1 MKNLLLYT
9 LSIFLCSITFAQEVP
24 LFQESINRSINKNDD
39 FILVQRYDLV
49 WKYSESVWQHTR
61 NVTYT
66 YDEFNNP
73 VEEFESWTNGSGP
86 HSTTFCFYDANHN
99 LEEEQL
105 YDYIDSEWI
114 NRAKI
119 LYDYDGNNNPIQKV
133 RMGWDDDQFV
143 NEMKSTYNYDG
154 NNKKIFEMMYY
165 WDEGYW
171 EESQK
176 FDFQYDDNNNLYQL
190 LSEVLI
196 ENQWVKHQKSV
207 YIFDTINN
215 LLNVLSSNWDTATSE
230 WAHPHMQQNY
240 TNDEDNNRIIF
251 IMQTWYEDD
260 EVWTNLFKSTYYY
273 LPTGSEYIENKSS
286 GINKSIEDFQ
296 TTEDDIIIDLVK
308 DDKVLTGVEVLIDS
322 VLHTSDGDLEFTL
335 SHNGINETIIYQAGG
350 DGDNFIS
357 TKLSDRGVDN
367 VANGIA
373 PFYGIYKPENPLSA
387 FLAIDPSG
395 TWTLSIYDGV
405 AGNSGTLQSWGLNLI
420 YSSSSAVEDTWLNN
434 IEIVMF
440 PNPAS
445 DKISLQSEAFSRQ
458 YAVVEIYDLNCSKL
472 FEKNFPAGSE
482 TVQIDV
488 NDLESGVY
496 FCTIRLQNHS
506 LAKKLIIQK

>member
-1 MKNLLLYT
+1 MILYSSSDT
-9 LSIFLCSITFAQEVP
+9 TC
-24 LFQESINRSINKNDD
+24 
-39 FILVQRYDLV
+39 V

-66 YDEFNNP
+66 YNEFNNP
-73 VEEFESWTNGSGP
+73 VEEFDHGRMAPDRTVRHFVFMMQITTWKKSGSMITLILNGSTGRK
-86 HSTTFCFYDANHN
+86 SYTIMTGITTQFKK
-99 LEEEQL
+99 
-105 YDYIDSEWI
+105 SEWDGMTI
-114 NRAKI
+114 N
-119 LYDYDGNNNPIQKV
+119 LC
-133 RMGWDDDQFV
+133 

-308 DDKVLTGVEVLIDS
+308 DDKVLTRCESIDRY
-322 VLHTSDGDLEFTL
+322 LCFTL
-335 SHNGINETIIYQAGG
+335 PMAT
-350 DGDNFIS
+350 
-357 TKLSDRGVDN
+357 
-367 VANGIA
+367 
-373 PFYGIYKPENPLSA
+373 
-387 FLAIDPSG
+387 
-395 TWTLSIYDGV
+395 
-405 AGNSGTLQSWGLNLI
+405 LNLPYPI
-420 YSSSSAVEDTWLNN
+420 MASMKPLFTRPEAMVITSSAPNFL
-434 IEIVMF
+434 IV
-440 PNPAS
+440 
-445 DKISLQSEAFSRQ
+445 
-458 YAVVEIYDLNCSKL
+458 
-472 FEKNFPAGSE
+472 G
-482 TVQIDV
+482 
-488 NDLESGVY
+488 
-496 FCTIRLQNHS
+496 
-506 LAKKLIIQK
+506 LITSPMA